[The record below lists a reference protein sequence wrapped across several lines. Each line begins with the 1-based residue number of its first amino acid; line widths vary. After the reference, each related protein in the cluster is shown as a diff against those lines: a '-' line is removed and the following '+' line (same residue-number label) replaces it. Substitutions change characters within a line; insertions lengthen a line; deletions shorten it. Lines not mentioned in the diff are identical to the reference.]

1 MNPNKEYLRTVRK
14 LDLTIESMSD
24 REHEI
29 WTELT
34 RITVA
39 PDKEAVDGGTLNL
52 RKEALL
58 DELVEIRA
66 QIEETRFDA
75 IRQRSKIA
83 LEIAQ
88 VSDARYNWILKSLY
102 LDWRDNRE
110 LKDLAN
116 KPPFFYEYST
126 LCELHGKALQA
137 FGRLND
143 G

>member
-1 MNPNKEYLRTVRK
+1 MNPNKEYLRTIRK

-39 PDKEAVDGGTLNL
+39 PDKETVDGGTLNL

-58 DELVEIRA
+58 DELVKLRGD
-66 QIEETRFDA
+66 IEEARFDA
-75 IRQRSKIA
+75 IQRRAKIA
-83 LEIAQ
+83 LEINR
-88 VSDARYNWILKSLY
+88 VSDARYSWLLTSLY
-102 LDWRDNRE
+102 IDWKENRE

-137 FGRLND
+137 FKQTT
-143 G
+143 

>member
-1 MNPNKEYLRTVRK
+1 MNPNKEYLRTIRK

-39 PDKEAVDGGTLNL
+39 PDKETVDGGTLNL

-58 DELVEIRA
+58 DELVKLRGD
-66 QIEETRFDA
+66 IEEARFDA
-75 IRQRSKIA
+75 IQRRAKIA
-83 LEIAQ
+83 LEINR
-88 VSDARYNWILKSLY
+88 VSDARYSWLLTSLY
-102 LDWRDNRE
+102 IDWKENRE

-137 FGRLND
+137 FKRTT
-143 G
+143 